1 VPAHPLAG
9 RVLAVEG
16 HRTVAGE
23 RCLLVRLPDGSAGTI
38 ALSATNV
45 GEQRS
50 PTGEGVVLSP
60 AGVRNLRSLL
70 RAHGADHDDT

>member
-1 VPAHPLAG
+1 M
-9 RVLAVEG
+9 
-16 HRTVAGE
+16 AGE

-45 GEQRS
+45 GEQRA
-50 PTGEGVVLSP
+50 PAAGGGAVLSP

-70 RAHGADHDDT
+70 RARGADHDGT